1 MQTYHAATLLKQS
14 LNDYLQMLHEHF
26 CHKIFINAQFGMHVY
41 LQLLCSPF
49 AREAWVGWRQMPSQ
63 MSIPLPGKK
72 APDSSLNLGSASVL
86 VRCFAIMNLA
96 LLISFCA
103 AQRAAA

>member
-1 MQTYHAATLLKQS
+1 
-14 LNDYLQMLHEHF
+14 MLTHTF
-26 CHKIFINAQFGMHVY
+26 CHVCASLHCNDTFAHARLAMHSH

-49 AREAWVGWRQMPSQ
+49 AREAWVGWRQMPTQ
-63 MSIPLPGKK
+63 MPVPLSGKK

-86 VRCFAIMNLA
+86 VRCLAIMDLT
-96 LLISFCA
+96 LLVCFCA